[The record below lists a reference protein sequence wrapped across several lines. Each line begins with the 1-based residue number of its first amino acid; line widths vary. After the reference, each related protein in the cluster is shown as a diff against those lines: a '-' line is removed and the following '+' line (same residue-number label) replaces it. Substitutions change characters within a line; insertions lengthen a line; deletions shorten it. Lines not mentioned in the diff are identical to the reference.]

1 MKSLSVS
8 SREGQANYL
17 CDGSDQ
23 YWTGSGVKHWIRL
36 EMQLNVLVTKLTMV
50 SVVILDVAVRCTTV
64 SVEIFANKFDKTKN
78 LI

>member
-1 MKSLSVS
+1 
-8 SREGQANYL
+8 
-17 CDGSDQ
+17 
-23 YWTGSGVKHWIRL
+23 
-36 EMQLNVLVTKLTMV
+36 MQLNVLVTKLTMV